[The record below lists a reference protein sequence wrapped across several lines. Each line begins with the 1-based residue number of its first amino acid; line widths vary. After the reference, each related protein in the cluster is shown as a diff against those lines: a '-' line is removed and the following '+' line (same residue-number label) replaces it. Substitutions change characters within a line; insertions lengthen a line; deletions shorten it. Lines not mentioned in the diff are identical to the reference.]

1 MSAWNHTHV
10 VQSVDCAVAIY
21 RVKRSRCG
29 VGSWTFGCQF
39 DSITF
44 VRVIGRGADCRMKFG
59 SCIEAILLFA
69 GHYSVCRFGGRLN
82 GVLVRTALCACVV
95 IAFGCGGSDPGE
107 EPDAPSEPRVVE
119 HVIDVAGFYELA
131 HADMPRARIG
141 NQYRH
146 VLVKPYSV
154 EDQAVMLSADGIVDL
169 TGVIDE
175 SQISPSAEGLI
186 IALRQGE
193 FAYFDFR
200 PATDLRVAL
209 PDGFKAALTPG
220 LPVSV
225 HVREQ
230 VPLSDVRSSWFK
242 TTSPVQLELGVA
254 LDVAMTSEPAK
265 VHMTVTVET
274 VDAEEVIFDRVL
286 TELLREDD
294 DHTWSDV
301 SIDLA
306 RFQGEPFR
314 LLFHA
319 ERIADPSGAPNT
331 ASVMWGNPIIQMAS
345 AVAPPERPNVILI
358 SLDTLRADH
367 LGAYG
372 YERDTSPNLD
382 RLFEEGVLFENC
394 VSTSSWT
401 TPAHAS
407 VFTGLSPVIHR
418 ANGLNGYRLRDRFT
432 TLAELAES
440 SGQLTAAFTEG
451 VAVGGQLGFYQGFD
465 VYSNGPSAH
474 PTPPGS
480 AGKTFGAATE
490 WLDRYGHQPFF
501 MFVHTYEIHALYR
514 APKPYGKMYVA
525 DEMKGEPQFV
535 PLVPQILAGMD
546 ISEDKKKMIVD
557 TYDGEIRYTDHIVG
571 EFMDD
576 LRARG
581 LLDNT
586 LVVIFSDHGEE
597 FWEHGSMIHGL
608 TLFNEQLH
616 VPLFI
621 RFPGSDGPTGRV
633 SQMVSSCDV
642 FSTVN
647 DYLGYGAGPKVDSLS
662 LLPLCDPKTYTAPY
676 VRDIA
681 TSQLLQRQ
689 LSWLLVAAQTP
700 EHKYIVTTDWDNV
713 NSALTPLLETYED
726 ESTAFL
732 ERMLL
737 KHVLEGGRDT
747 SNASSDE
754 EIRSILQSANERLF
768 DLAADRSEADDL
780 VNTSPELL
788 QQMRERLARRLEEL
802 ADASPTGVMESVSP
816 LDERE
821 REELKALGY
830 VD

>member
-1 MSAWNHTHV
+1 M
-10 VQSVDCAVAIY
+10 
-21 RVKRSRCG
+21 
-29 VGSWTFGCQF
+29 
-39 DSITF
+39 
-44 VRVIGRGADCRMKFG
+44 
-59 SCIEAILLFA
+59 
-69 GHYSVCRFGGRLN
+69 
-82 GVLVRTALCACVV
+82 ALCTSVV
-95 IAFGCGGSDPGE
+95 IAVGCGGTDPE
-107 EPDAPSEPRVVE
+107 VKPNAPRVVE
-119 HVIDVAGFYELA
+119 DVIEVFGFHKLA
-131 HADMPRARIG
+131 SANTPRARIG

-146 VLVKPYSV
+146 VLAKPYSV
-154 EDQAVMLSADGIVDL
+154 EDQAVMPSADGVVDL
-169 TGVIDE
+169 AEVIDV
-175 SQISPSAEGLI
+175 SQMSPNADGLI
-186 IALRQGE
+186 IALRQGDL
-193 FAYFDFR
+193 AYFDFR
-200 PATDLRVAL
+200 PATDLRIVL
-209 PDGFKAALTPG
+209 PDGFRTALAPET
-220 LPVSV
+220 PVSA

-230 VPLSDVRSSWFK
+230 VPFSDFRSSWLK
-242 TTSPVQLELGVA
+242 TSSPAEFELGIA
-254 LDVAMTSEPAK
+254 LDVAMTSEPAR
-265 VHMTVTVET
+265 VELSVTVET
-274 VDAEEVIFDRVL
+274 VNAEEVVIDRVL
-286 TELLREDD
+286 TESLRGDD
-294 DHTWSDV
+294 DHRWFNI

-314 LLFHA
+314 FLFHA
-319 ERIADPSGAPNT
+319 ERLQDNSQSGAPNT
-331 ASVMWGNPIIQMAS
+331 ASVMWGNPIVQLTS
-345 AVAPPERPNVILI
+345 AAPPPERPNVILI

-372 YERDTSPNLD
+372 YERDTSPNMD

-394 VSTSSWT
+394 ISTSSWT

-432 TLAELAES
+432 TLAELAKD

-480 AGKTFGAATE
+480 AGKTFGAASE

-501 MFVHTYEIHALYR
+501 LFLHTYEIHALYR

-525 DEMKGEPQFV
+525 EDMKDEPQFV

-546 ISEDKKKMIVD
+546 VSDAKKQMIID

-571 EFMDD
+571 EFMDS
-576 LRARG
+576 LRDRG

-616 VPLFI
+616 VPLFV

-633 SQMVSSCDV
+633 SRMVSSCDI

-647 DYLGYGAGPKVDSLS
+647 DYLGYGAGSRADSLS
-662 LLPLCDPKTYTAPY
+662 LLPLCDPQTYTAPY
-676 VRDIA
+676 SREIA

-689 LSWLLVAAQTP
+689 LSWLLVSAQTP
-700 EHKYIVTTDWDNV
+700 EHKYIVTTDWDV
-713 NSALTPLLETYED
+713 VHSALTPLLETYED
-726 ESTAFL
+726 ESSALL
-732 ERMLL
+732 ERTLL
-737 KHVLEGGRDT
+737 DHVLNGGRDT
-747 SNASSDE
+747 AEASSDE
-754 EIRSILQSANERLF
+754 EIIAILQSANERLF
-768 DLAADRSEADDL
+768 DLSVDPGESNEL
-780 VNTSPELL
+780 VNTDLDLL
-788 QQMRERLARRLEEL
+788 QRMREQLAERLSQL
-802 ADASPTGVMESVSP
+802 AAASPAGLVEPVSP

-830 VD
+830 LD